1 MTNALITG
9 GAGFIGSNL
18 AARLLR
24 AGHEVR
30 VLDDLSRP
38 GSERNLAW
46 LRSLG
51 GGLRFWQAGIND
63 RQALAEAAAGVAQV
77 YHLAGQVAV
86 TKSVADPRGDFLAN
100 ALGTLNLL
108 EAVRAKSPDAAVV
121 LASTNKVYGSLAG
134 QRVDL
139 GEGRYRLVDFPL
151 GIPETFPLDFHSPY
165 GCSKGAADQY
175 VRDYHRIYGLRTV
188 VFRQSCIYGPRQFGL
203 SDQGWL
209 AWFVLAALNGMP
221 IQIDG
226 DGCQVRDVLF
236 VEDLLDAYELA
247 AGRVEECAGEVFN
260 IGGGPERVL
269 AIWRDVAPLLERLTG
284 RLPVVQFGP
293 WRPGDQKVFISD
305 TRKVR
310 ERLGWWPRVS
320 VEDGVARLVAWTRDE
335 MGAGA

>member
-63 RQALAEAAAGVAQV
+63 RQTLAEAAAGVAQV

-86 TKSVADPRGDFLAN
+86 TKSVADPTGDFLAN

-108 EAVRAKSPDAAVV
+108 EAARAKSPDAAVI
-121 LASTNKVYGSLAG
+121 LASTNKVYGSLTG

-139 GEGRYRLVDFPL
+139 GEGRYRLVDFPF

-209 AWFVLAALNGMP
+209 AWFVLAALKGMP

-284 RLPVVQFGP
+284 SQPAVQFGP

-310 ERLGWWPRVS
+310 ERLGWRPRVS
-320 VEDGVARLVAWTRDE
+320 VEEGMARLVAWTREE

>member
-1 MTNALITG
+1 MTRVLITG

-24 AGHEVR
+24 AGNEVR

-38 GSERNLAW
+38 GSERNLNW

-51 GGLRFWQAGIND
+51 GEFRFWQADIND
-63 RQALAEAAAGVAQV
+63 RQALASATAGVAQV

-86 TKSVADPRGDFLAN
+86 TKSVEDPRGDFLAN
-100 ALGTLNLL
+100 ALGTLHVL
-108 EAVRAKSPDAAVV
+108 EAVRAQAPEAAVI
-121 LASTNKVYGSLAG
+121 LASTNKVYGSLASE
-134 QRVDL
+134 RVEL
-139 GEGRYRLVDFPL
+139 SKGRYRLVDHPL

-175 VRDYHRIYGLRTV
+175 ARDYHRIYGLRTV
-188 VFRQSCIYGPRQFGL
+188 VFRQSCIFGPRQFGL

-209 AWFVLAALNGMP
+209 AWFVLAALKGMP

-226 DGCQVRDVLF
+226 DGCQVRDVLS
-236 VEDLLDAYELA
+236 VEDLLDAYQLA
-247 AGRVEECAGEVFN
+247 VERVEECAGEVFN

-269 AIWRDVAPLLERLTG
+269 AIWQDVAPLLERLTG
-284 RLPVVQFGP
+284 RQPGVRFRP
-293 WRPGDQKVFISD
+293 WRPGDQKVYISD

-310 ERLGWWPRVS
+310 ERLGWQPKVS
-320 VEDGVARLVAWTRDE
+320 LAEGMARLVAWTDE
-335 MGAGA
+335 QMGAGT

>member
-1 MTNALITG
+1 MTKALITG

-24 AGHEVR
+24 AGCEVR

-63 RQALAEAAAGVAQV
+63 RQALAAAAAGVARV

-86 TKSVADPRGDFLAN
+86 TKSVADPLGDFLAN
-100 ALGTLNLL
+100 ALGTVHLL
-108 EAVRAKSPDAAVV
+108 EAVRAQAPDAAVI

-139 GEGRYRLVDFPL
+139 RGGRYRLVDHPL

-175 VRDYHRIYGLRTV
+175 VRDFHRIYGLRTV

-209 AWFVLAALNGMP
+209 AWFVLAALKAMP

-247 AGRVEECAGEVFN
+247 AGRAEECAGEVFN

-284 RLPVVQFGP
+284 RVPVVQFGP

-305 TRKVR
+305 TRKVQ
-310 ERLGWWPRVS
+310 ERLGWRPKVS
-320 VEDGVARLVAWTRDE
+320 VEEGVARLVAWTREE

>member
-63 RQALAEAAAGVAQV
+63 RQTLAEAATGVAQV

-209 AWFVLAALNGMP
+209 AWFVLAALKGMP

>member
-1 MTNALITG
+1 MTRALITG

-24 AGHEVR
+24 AGNEVR

-38 GSERNLAW
+38 GSEQNLNW

-51 GGLRFWQAGIND
+51 GEFRFWPADIND
-63 RQALAEAAAGVAQV
+63 RQALDSATAGVAQV

-86 TKSVADPRGDFLAN
+86 TKSVEDPRGDFLAN
-100 ALGTLNLL
+100 ALGTLHVL
-108 EAVRAKSPDAAVV
+108 EAVRAQAPEAAVI

-134 QRVDL
+134 ERVELSD
-139 GEGRYRLVDFPL
+139 GRYRLVDYPL

-175 VRDYHRIYGLRTV
+175 VRDYHRIFGLRTV

-209 AWFVLAALNGMP
+209 AWFVLAALKGMP
-221 IQIDG
+221 VRIDG
-226 DGCQVRDVLF
+226 DGCQVRDVLS

-247 AGRVEECAGEVFN
+247 AARVEECAGEVFN

-269 AIWRDVAPLLERLTG
+269 AIWQDVAPLLERLTG
-284 RLPVVQFGP
+284 RLPIVRFGP

-305 TRKVR
+305 TRKVQ
-310 ERLGWWPRVS
+310 ERLGWQPKVS
-320 VEDGVARLVAWTRDE
+320 VAEGVARLVAWANEE
-335 MGAGA
+335 MGAGT